1 MTVATPAPIDPFT
14 SDLTVAEFL
23 LINNSGWVPIA
34 LVCGDCS
41 YDPGHQGTS
50 RTYSKGLNWI
60 SDGLAHGQTHALER
74 MRAAAAEA
82 GGDGVVGVRLTATD
96 IELASDP
103 DAYPTRHFSAVGTA
117 VRRQDAPRQHVGRP
131 FTSHLSGQDT
141 WALTA
146 AGCRPLGLVF
156 GFGVYHAKTSYR
168 RPRRSSEMHDLTR
181 AVYSAREHAMH
192 GMQTQ
197 ASNLGADG
205 VVGVTI
211 DLKTTSGPTT
221 TFTATGTA
229 IKTPATRVR
238 DRDRD
243 PQIAIELRDRRH
255 AASRP
260 ASPHP
265 TIADLT

>member
-1 MTVATPAPIDPFT
+1 VTVPTPAPTDPFT

-23 LINNSGWVPIA
+23 LINNSGWVPIT

-41 YDPGHQGTS
+41 YDPGEQRAS
-50 RTYSKGLNWI
+50 RTYSKNLNWI
-60 SDGLAHGQTHALER
+60 SDGLTRGQTFALER

-82 GGDGVVGVRLTATD
+82 GGDGVIGVRLTSTD

-103 DAYPTRHFSAVGTA
+103 GAYPTRHFSAVGTA
-117 VRRQDAPRQHVGRP
+117 VRRQDAQRQQIGRP

-146 AGCRPLGLVF
+146 AGCAPLGLVF
-156 GFGVYHAKTSYR
+156 GFGVYHAKTTYR
-168 RPRRSSEMHDLTR
+168 GPRRSGEMHDLTR
-181 AVYSAREHAMH
+181 AVYSARKLAMH

-205 VVGVTI
+205 VVGVRI

-229 IKTPATRVR
+229 IKTPAAPVR
-238 DRDRD
+238 DRDQ
-243 PQIAIELRDRRH
+243 QIAMELSD
-255 AASRP
+255 
-260 ASPHP
+260 
-265 TIADLT
+265 